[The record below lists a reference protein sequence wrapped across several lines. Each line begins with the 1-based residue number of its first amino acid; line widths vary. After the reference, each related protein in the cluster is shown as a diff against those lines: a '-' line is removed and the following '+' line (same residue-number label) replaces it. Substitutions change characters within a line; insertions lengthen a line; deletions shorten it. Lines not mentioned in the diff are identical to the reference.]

1 MGIWNSI
8 RQEVQEV
15 VWLASVVGALS
26 ILGVS
31 FAVVVAGL
39 A

>member
-8 RQEVQEV
+8 RQEMREV

-26 ILGVS
+26 ILGVGL
-31 FAVVVAGL
+31 AVVVAGL